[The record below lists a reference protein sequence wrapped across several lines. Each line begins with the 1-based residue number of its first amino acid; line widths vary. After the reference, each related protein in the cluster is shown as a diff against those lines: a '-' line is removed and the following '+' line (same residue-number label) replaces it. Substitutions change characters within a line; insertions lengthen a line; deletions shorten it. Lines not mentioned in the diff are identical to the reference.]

1 MSPPSLSAA
10 QSLETAMRA
19 IICLIALLLSVPANA
34 QAPGRKAMYVR
45 PPFAVLCERLDFA
58 KIVAQA
64 GYESRRAGSD
74 PQGCR
79 AVRPNIPVMLL
90 DRFDDYAYVEI
101 ESVRWRAFV
110 HIGALT
116 DIPERAPPR
125 RRR

>member
-1 MSPPSLSAA
+1 
-10 QSLETAMRA
+10 MRA
-19 IICLIALLLSVPANA
+19 IICLIVLLVSVPSNA
-34 QAPGRKAMYVR
+34 QAQARRVMYVR

-58 KIVAQA
+58 KVVAQA

-79 AVRPNIPVMLL
+79 PVRPNIPVMLL

-110 HIGALT
+110 HMGALS
-116 DIPERAPPR
+116 DIPEAAPPR